1 MGTTDVPTHAGPF
14 GFKFHQV
21 AMFTSDIDDA
31 VEMYSKLG
39 FDEWSFDAATLV
51 GMRLL
56 NNQWQEV
63 KTKAQM
69 AFNYD
74 IMPMELEFLS
84 YDPKSEHRHRDRM
97 RLSAVPFISHMSVHV
112 DSVIDLMRHMKLV
125 HGMIPYHL
133 FVTQDHTNPAV
144 VGVKRFVECIYDTRA
159 DLGYDI
165 KCIERLPWDSAV
177 TAEELLWKSD
187 E

>member
-1 MGTTDVPTHAGPF
+1 MGTTDQRTQVGPF

-21 AMFTSDIDDA
+21 AMFTVDLDMA
-31 VEMYSKLG
+31 VELYTRLG
-39 FDEWSFDAATLV
+39 YEDWSYDEATLV

-63 KTKAQM
+63 RTKARM

-74 IMPMELEFLS
+74 IMPMELEFLE
-84 YDPKSEHRHRDRM
+84 YDAKSEHRHRDRM
-97 RLSAVPFISHMSVHV
+97 RISAIPFISHMSVHV
-112 DSVIDLMRHMKLV
+112 ESVIDTMRFMKRV
-125 HGMIPYHL
+125 HGLIPYHL
-133 FVTQDHTNPAV
+133 FVTQDHNNPAV
-144 VGVKRFVECIYDTRA
+144 VGKKRFVECIYDTRG
-159 DLGYDI
+159 DFGFDI
-165 KCIERLPWDSAV
+165 KCIERISWDSAL